1 MRRLDY
7 IEIGETYEEISSRA
21 AEIILAELRKK
32 PDLLLCAAGGST
44 PTRAYELLVDAY
56 HTNPRAFDSLRIVKL
71 DEWGGIEM
79 DDPRSCE
86 TQLQRQL
93 IKPLGITPDRFYSLE
108 SNSKAPELDCK
119 KRRECI
125 ASMGPIDLC
134 ILGLGMNGHIG
145 MNEPAPALKP
155 WTHVARLAEV
165 SLQHPMLDI
174 SDRLLLNIPPYQRAD
189 RLQQD
194 TTIMAHPSR
203 PLPTYGVTLG
213 MTEILASREVLL
225 MVNGEKK
232 RDAVR
237 RLMQHEITTD
247 FPASFLWL
255 HSNWTF
261 LCSRDAAAGID
272 GEL

>member
-1 MRRLDY
+1 MRLQDH
-7 IEIGETYEEISSRA
+7 IEIGETYEDISFRA
-21 AEIILAELRKK
+21 AEIILAELRRK

-44 PTRAYELLVDAY
+44 PARTYELLVEAY
-56 HTNPRAFDSLRIVKL
+56 HKNPGIFDSLRIVKL
-71 DEWGGIEM
+71 DEWGGIAM

-93 IKPLGITPDRFYSLE
+93 IKPLGLTPERYYSLE
-108 SNSKAPELDCK
+108 SNAKVPELDCK
-119 KRRECI
+119 RRRECL
-125 ASMGPIDLC
+125 ATVGPIDLC
-134 ILGLGMNGHIG
+134 VLGLGMNGHIG

-174 SDRLLLNIPPYQRAD
+174 SDRLLLNILPQPTD

-194 TTIMAHPSR
+194 TTIIAHPSR
-203 PLPTYGVTLG
+203 ALPTYGVTLG
-213 MTEILASREVLL
+213 MTEILASCAVLL
-225 MVNGEKK
+225 LVNGVKK
-232 RDAVR
+232 RDAVE
-237 RLMQHEITTD
+237 RLMRHEITTD

-261 LCSRDAAAGID
+261 LCARDAAAGID
-272 GEL
+272 REP

>member
-44 PTRAYELLVDAY
+44 PARTYELLVEAY
-56 HTNPRAFDSLRIVKL
+56 QNNPGTFDSLRIVKL

-93 IKPLGITPDRFYSLE
+93 IKPLGVTPDRYYSLE
-108 SNSKAPELDCK
+108 SKAKVPELDCK
-119 KRRECI
+119 KRQESLATI
-125 ASMGPIDLC
+125 GPIDLC

-174 SDRLLLNIPPYQRAD
+174 SDRLLLNILPQQTTD

-194 TTIMAHPSR
+194 TVIMAHPGR
-203 PLPTYGVTLG
+203 ALPTYGVTLG

-225 MVNGEKK
+225 MVNGTKK
-232 RDAVR
+232 QDAVR
-237 RLMQHEITTD
+237 RLMQHEISTD

-261 LCSRDAAAGID
+261 LCACDADA
-272 GEL
+272 